1 MTQIQNGLF
10 ARQDQKYRD
19 LTVKLNP
26 TVAGDTII
34 GVRCPAL
41 RAYAKD
47 LRKAGQAD
55 DFLRCLP
62 HEYFDEN
69 MLHAMIL
76 SEEKDFDHAITLTE
90 AFLPYADSWA
100 ITDTLSV
107 KAFAKHPER
116 LLPYIGLWIKSE
128 RPYTVRFAILCL
140 MRYFL
145 GENFE
150 ESYLYM
156 VCDVKSE
163 EYYVNMMRAW
173 YLATAL
179 AKQYDAA
186 VKPLEDGILDRW
198 THNKTI
204 QKAVES
210 YRVSDEQK
218 AYLKTL
224 RRKSNPSE

>member
-1 MTQIQNGLF
+1 MTEIQKGLF
-10 ARQDQKYRD
+10 ALQDSKYRD
-19 LTVKLNP
+19 FTIKLNP
-26 TVAGDTII
+26 TVAPDTVI

-41 RAYAKD
+41 RSYAKQ
-47 LRKAGQAD
+47 LRKAGQAG
-55 DFLRCLP
+55 DFLSCLP

-76 SEEKDFDHAITLTE
+76 CEEKDFDRAVSLTE

-100 ITDTLSV
+100 VTDTLSA
-107 KAFAKHPER
+107 KAFAKNPER
-116 LLPYIGLWIKSE
+116 LLPYIDQWIKSE

-150 ESYLYM
+150 GSYLYQ

-179 AKQYDAA
+179 AKQYNAA
-186 VKPLEDGILDRW
+186 IKPLEDGILDQW

-224 RRKSNPSE
+224 RRKSKPSE